1 MSYKLVVGLGNPGS
15 EYAETR
21 HNMGFML
28 VERFLATHRPERWE
42 KVHICNSFCYIG
54 SFAGAK
60 LILQLPQTYMN
71 NSGTAT
77 AKLMRQEKIDP
88 SEVIVAY
95 DDMDLEPGRLRIKRN
110 GSSGGHHGID
120 SIRSELEGNGNF
132 TRLRLGIGHGRE
144 TIDHVL
150 SKFSESEKLAVDAT
164 LTTGCKALEMLLR
177 CGAGKAMN
185 EYNSWSYQAP
195 EAEKDQSDKEKETE
209 KDQ

>member
-28 VERFLATHRPERWE
+28 LEKFLNSHRPERWE
-42 KVHICNSFCYIG
+42 KVHICNSYCYVG
-54 SFAGAK
+54 SFAGTK
-60 LILQLPQTYMN
+60 LILQLPQTFMN
-71 NSGTAT
+71 NSGTAV
-77 AKLMRQEKIDP
+77 AKLMRQEKIEP

-95 DDMDLEPGRLRIKRN
+95 DDMDLEPGRLRIRRN
-110 GSSGGHHGID
+110 GASGGHHGID
-120 SIRSELEGNGNF
+120 SIIAELGGNGNF

-150 SKFSESEKLAVDAT
+150 SKFSESEKAAVDAT
-164 LTTGCKALEMLLR
+164 LATGCKALEMLLR
-177 CGAGKAMN
+177 CGVAKAMN

-195 EAEKDQSDKEKETE
+195 DEVTDKAKETE